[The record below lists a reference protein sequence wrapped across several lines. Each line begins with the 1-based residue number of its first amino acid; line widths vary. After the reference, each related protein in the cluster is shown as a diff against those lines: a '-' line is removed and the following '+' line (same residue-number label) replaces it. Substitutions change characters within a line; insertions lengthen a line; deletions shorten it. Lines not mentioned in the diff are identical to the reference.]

1 MFVAEFAE
9 PVIGRFYGERYLNI
23 IPLMNLLL
31 VTAFITNGLRYT
43 TANLLA
49 AMGRIRVNMIVSF
62 GGMVSQILLNL
73 ALIPLFGMYGAAYT
87 SIISYSFMAVA
98 VFVPF
103 VKMYRVH

>member
-1 MFVAEFAE
+1 
-9 PVIGRFYGERYLNI
+9 
-23 IPLMNLLL
+23 MNLLL